1 MQRWAITKRIET
13 GEDLKPARTEVI
25 SIHSREEKSGPPT
38 INDMPMKDRYQAV
51 EIADGV
57 IIGMVK
63 GGKVD
68 AVGGY
73 GWLEQADRV
82 EHRTDLK
89 PKYSATR

>member
-1 MQRWAITKRIET
+1 MQRWAILKEIQP

-25 SIHSREEKSGPPT
+25 SIHSREEKSGPPN
-38 INDMPMKDRYQAV
+38 IADMSMRDRYEAV

-57 IIGMVK
+57 VIGMVK

-68 AVGGY
+68 PIGGF
-73 GWLEQADRV
+73 GWLEEADRV
-82 EHRTDLK
+82 QHGTDLK